1 MILAFI
7 QIKGGVGKTTLAV
20 NLTVERTLRGK
31 RDVLLIDADDQGTAS
46 DFVTLRAE
54 RLGSA
59 GFVAIPIAGPELR
72 ERVLEMRKR
81 FDDIV
86 IDVGG
91 RDSAALRAALTVAD
105 LAVLPFQPRSFDI
118 WTIDKMAALV
128 AEAQGINPALQA
140 VAVINCADASGSDN
154 QAAAEALRDSGPIQ
168 YLDAPI
174 RRRKAFANSAALGL
188 SVLEI
193 SPKDAKARGE
203 ILALADH
210 LVALTEKK
218 KKKGGKP
225 S

>member
-46 DFVTLRAE
+46 DFVTLRTE

-140 VAVINCADASGSDN
+140 VAVINCADTSGSDN
-154 QAAAEALRDSGPIQ
+154 QAAAEALKDSDPIR

-225 S
+225 L

>member
-46 DFVTLRAE
+46 DFVTLRTE

-140 VAVINCADASGSDN
+140 VAVINCADTSGSDN
-154 QAAAEALRDSGPIQ
+154 QAAAEALKDSDPIR

>member
-1 MILAFI
+1 VILAFI

-46 DFVTLRAE
+46 DFVTLRTE

-140 VAVINCADASGSDN
+140 VAVINCADTSGSDN
-154 QAAAEALRDSGPIQ
+154 QAAAEALKDSDPIR

-225 S
+225 L